1 MFERIE
7 MNFGIFAM
15 VPMWVLVHPSPIQ
28 LQLERNQVIIIIKGK
43 MHRRNEMK
51 NERERNEKWVVKFLL
66 EMHEMKNERERERNE
81 NWVVKFLLEMN

>member
-15 VPMWVLVHPSPIQ
+15 VPMWVLVRPSPIQ
-28 LQLERNQVIIIIKGK
+28 LQLERNQTIIIQGK
-43 MHRRNEMK
+43 IHKRNEMK

-66 EMHEMKNERERERNE
+66 EMHEMKIEREREMKIG
-81 NWVVKFLLEMN
+81 W